1 MFKSFLPKQP
11 KFFELLLVITEHA
24 FEASMILNEIIR
36 TPENIDELAS
46 HIHMIENKCDDL
58 THSVKNELNETFI
71 TPIDREDIFAIT
83 NALDDVVDGIDRVST
98 KMRLYKIK
106 TPLKFGTQLA
116 EILHSQTELLVVA
129 VKLMNDNN
137 YKDTLDKLVSIRN
150 LETEGD
156 VVFRDSISYLF
167 DNETDVIELIKKK
180 EVLENFEKAVDKCQT
195 ATLAIEGAL
204 IKNM

>member
-11 KFFELLLVITEHA
+11 KFFELLLIITQHS
-24 FEASMILNEIIR
+24 FEASKLLNEIVK
-36 TPENIDELAS
+36 TPENIEELAA
-46 HIHMIENKCDDL
+46 HIHMIENKCDEL
-58 THSVKNELNETFI
+58 THTVKNELNETFI

-129 VKLMNDNN
+129 VKLMNENN

-167 DNETDVIELIKKK
+167 DNETDIIELIKKK

>member
-1 MFKSFLPKQP
+1 MFKNFLPKQP
-11 KFFELLLVITEHA
+11 KFFELLLTITEHS
-24 FEASMILNEIIR
+24 FEASKLLKEIV
-36 TPENIDELAS
+36 TAPENIEELATQ
-46 HIHMIENKCDDL
+46 IHMIENTCDEL
-58 THSVKNELNETFI
+58 THRVKNELNETFI

-98 KMRLYKIK
+98 KMKLYKIK
-106 TPLKFGTQLA
+106 TPLKFGPQLA
-116 EILHSQTELLVVA
+116 SILQSQTELLVVA
-129 VKLMNDNN
+129 VKLMNGNN
-137 YKDTLDKLVSIRN
+137 YRDTLDKLVTIRN

-156 VVFRDSISYLF
+156 TVFRDSITYLF
-167 DNETDVIELIKKK
+167 DNEKDVIELIKKK